1 MVPTYF
7 DLCFSLDKRDF
18 NESHFQASLLQGIGN
33 ELIFFSFIHTEWIKV
48 CRSSTSWK
56 WFFDGDEQTF
66 KTGFSYDNLPPPTKN
81 ICFKILHFFTNNFFD
96 HYNFLLIS
104 FQPCIDSVPML
115 TTLRKAGSMFPE
127 RC

>member
-48 CRSSTSWK
+48 CRSSTSWNL
-56 WFFDGDEQTF
+56 FFDCDEQTF
-66 KTGFSYDNLPPPTKN
+66 TYSRQSPTSNQKHMLQN
-81 ICFKILHFFTNNFFD
+81 FTFFTNKFFD

-104 FQPCIDSVPML
+104 FQPYIDRVPML
-115 TTLRKAGSMFPE
+115 KPLDKPNLCFQ
-127 RC
+127 RCLGWD

>member
-1 MVPTYF
+1 MNKSMPV
-7 DLCFSLDKRDF
+7 F
-18 NESHFQASLLQGIGN
+18 NFLK
-33 ELIFFSFIHTEWIKV
+33 LIF
-48 CRSSTSWK
+48 STAISRLLK
-56 WFFDGDEQTF
+56 QGLVTLDD
-66 KTGFSYDNLPPPTKN
+66 LPPPTKN